1 MLARNSLFKRLAS
14 WTVRYCSSRVS
25 FFCLQL
31 GLEPLALGNVA
42 ADRRGADHRF
52 GSVADRRQAQ
62 GNIER
67 ARVFSCADRLMSG
80 DRLAAAR
87 FGEKRFQLGAARA
100 IDQRGKRTAD
110 HIACAIAVKFF
121 RAAVPG
127 DDFTVERHAQDCVIG
142 EFDDGGELGS
152 IRLGLFRTEQN
163 L

>member
-1 MLARNSLFKRLAS
+1 MSRLIA
-14 WTVRYCSSRVS
+14 
-25 FFCLQL
+25 
-31 GLEPLALGNVA
+31 E
-42 ADRRGADHRF
+42 GANHRF
-52 GSVADRRQAQ
+52 GSVANRRQAQ

-67 ARVFSCADRLMSG
+67 ARIFSYADRLVSD

-87 FGEKRFQLGAARA
+87 FGEKPFQLDAAHA

-121 RAAVPG
+121 RAPVPG

-152 IRLGLFRTEQN
+152 IRLGLFRTEQTFDDQVRDN
-163 L
+163 ALERDHQRVSERKSGEEQRW